1 MFRIFPYSVLGIMLV
16 NRSRAKIH
24 DSVQAVHLIKKT
36 DVAGKV
42 RKKICVFLIANGECP
57 KIAQVITKAGFS
69 WLLSDMIACPIGC

>member
-1 MFRIFPYSVLGIMLV
+1 MR
-16 NRSRAKIH
+16 
-24 DSVQAVHLIKKT
+24 AVHLIKKI